1 MRVIE
6 NARVLG
12 FALNKLGS
20 ESMKYTQFRMPRAL
34 GILNCVDFTD
44 SLCNYYVVTDSALRR
59 TMHCVLFSTYTV
71 LIGID
76 LTVRMAVAGALL

>member
-20 ESMKYTQFRMPRAL
+20 ESMSNLECL
-34 GILNCVDFTD
+34 GPK
-44 SLCNYYVVTDSALRR
+44 LRR
-59 TMHCVLFSTYTV
+59 FHGL
-71 LIGID
+71 
-76 LTVRMAVAGALL
+76 AV